1 MAGWQSGYLPVNGV
15 QLHYWRTGG
24 DKPPL
29 VMAHGFSDDGPCWTS
44 VAQALEADY
53 DIIMPDARGHGLS
66 EVTEGRITPTDMV
79 SDLKA
84 IITELGLH
92 KPIMLAHSM
101 GALMTLA
108 FAGSYPD
115 IPKAI
120 LLEDPPAW
128 WYEGGFP
135 LASSPEQYAQVHEG
149 LMALK
154 TQSKD
159 ALVARR
165 RQESPTWS
173 EAEAEY
179 WADSKL
185 RLSPA
190 ALQMFQPS
198 VQSELDWKA
207 LSQQV
212 TCPTLLL
219 TADVSLGGL
228 ISDEGAAA
236 LKKLMPQ
243 LQVAHIGGA
252 GHSVHREQMQKY
264 MTAIKA
270 FLAGLTA

>member
-1 MAGWQSGYLPVNGV
+1 MAGWQSGYIQVKGAR
-15 QLHYWRTGG
+15 LHYTRTGG
-24 DKPPL
+24 GKPPL
-29 VMAHGFSDDGPCWTS
+29 LMVHGFSDDGPCWTA

-66 EVTEGRITPTDMV
+66 EVTEEQITPTHMV
-79 SDLKA
+79 NDLKA

-135 LASSPEQYAQVHEG
+135 LASSPEQYAQVHKG

-154 TQSKD
+154 TQPKE
-159 ALVARR
+159 ALIARR
-165 RQESPTWS
+165 RQESPIWS
-173 EAEAEY
+173 DAEVEY

-185 RLSPA
+185 RLSPS

-198 VQSELDWKA
+198 VQTDLDWTA

-212 TCPTLLL
+212 TCPALLL
-219 TADVSLGGL
+219 TADVSLGSL
-228 ISDEGAAA
+228 ISSEGTAA
-236 LKKLMPQ
+236 LKKFIPQ
-243 LQVAHIGGA
+243 LQVAHIEGA

-264 MTAIKA
+264 MTAVKT
-270 FLAGLTA
+270 FLASLTV

>member
-1 MAGWQSGYLPVNGV
+1 MSTWQSDTLQVNGAR
-15 QLHYWRTGG
+15 LHYTRTGG

-29 VMAHGFSDDGPCWTS
+29 LMAHGFSDDGPCWTL
-44 VAQALEADY
+44 VAKALESDY

-66 EVTEGRITPTDMV
+66 EVTEASITPMHMV
-79 SDLKA
+79 NDLKA
-84 IITELGLH
+84 IIDAFGLH

-108 FAGSYPD
+108 FAGTYPD

-135 LASSPEQYAQVHEG
+135 LAKSPEDYAQAHAG
-149 LMALK
+149 LLSLK
-154 TQSKD
+154 NQSKE
-159 ALVARR
+159 ALIAQR
-165 RQESPTWS
+165 RQGSPTWS
-173 EAEAEY
+173 DAELGY

-185 RLSPA
+185 RLSPQ

-198 VQSELDWKA
+198 IQTSLDWKT

-212 TCPTLLL
+212 TCPALVL

-236 LKKLMPQ
+236 LKKLIPQ
-243 LQVAHIGGA
+243 LEVAHIGGA
-252 GHSVHREQMQKY
+252 GHSIHREQMQKY
-264 MTAIKA
+264 MTAVKA
-270 FLAGLTA
+270 FLASLTD

>member
-29 VMAHGFSDDGPCWTS
+29 LMAHGFSDDGPCWTS

-66 EVTEGRITPTDMV
+66 EVTEGRITPLDMV

-84 IITELGLH
+84 IITQLGLH

-108 FAGSYPD
+108 FAGTYPD

-135 LASSPEQYAQVHEG
+135 LASSPEQYAKAHEG

-173 EAEAEY
+173 DAEVEY

-198 VQSELDWKA
+198 VQSDLDWKA

-212 TCPTLLL
+212 TCPALLL

-236 LKKLMPQ
+236 LKELIPQ
-243 LQVAHIGGA
+243 LQVAHIEGA
-252 GHSVHREQMQKY
+252 GHSVHREQMENY
-264 MTAIKA
+264 MTAVKT
-270 FLAGLTA
+270 FLSSLTA